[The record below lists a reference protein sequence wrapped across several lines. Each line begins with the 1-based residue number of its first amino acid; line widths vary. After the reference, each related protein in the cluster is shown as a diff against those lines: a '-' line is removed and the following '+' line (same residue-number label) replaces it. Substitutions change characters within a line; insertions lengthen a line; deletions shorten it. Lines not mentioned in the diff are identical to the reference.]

1 MQRFWELFLK
11 GMPIGIS
18 NTLPGISGGT
28 MALVLKIYDELIN
41 SIKKINLKI
50 LIPIAIGAVVGVF
63 LSASLI
69 TNLLESYP
77 LLITSFLLGLII
89 ASSKVTFNE
98 LDKIKLKEIILIIIP
113 FILTYFYL
121 ADVNATNSN
130 EAISLIRYFIGG
142 SIGSVAMILP
152 GISGGTILVMLGLYQ
167 NVLAAISN
175 FNLLIIIIFGGG
187 VIFGLLAFS
196 WLLSYFLNNYRTSL
210 MAILTGLIL
219 GSTRAVIPESFSFI
233 VIIGFFLGI
242 LSIYLLLQVEK

>member
-50 LIPIAIGAVVGVF
+50 LIPISIGAVVGVS

-69 TNLLESYP
+69 TNLLENYP

-98 LDKIKLKEIILIIIP
+98 LDKIKIKDIILIIIP

-121 ADVNATNSN
+121 ADFNATNSN
-130 EAISLIRYFIGG
+130 ESISLIRYFIGG

-167 NVLAAISN
+167 NILAAISN
-175 FNLLIIIIFGGG
+175 F
-187 VIFGLLAFS
+187 
-196 WLLSYFLNNYRTSL
+196 
-210 MAILTGLIL
+210 
-219 GSTRAVIPESFSFI
+219 
-233 VIIGFFLGI
+233 
-242 LSIYLLLQVEK
+242 